1 MFMCYHIAAR
11 ITYFVG
17 ENFRMHVCVHVR
29 ICMCKHGRQVYYNY
43 QFTSYSITKEYFF
56 VMLKFSE
63 VVRKL
68 RDYYLNFIDEASLET
83 EFAIP
88 AEHAMVCIS
97 IGLSGCSLSILCC
110 QYKLLIVSSL
120 VYFVQSVTVK

>member
-1 MFMCYHIAAR
+1 
-11 ITYFVG
+11 
-17 ENFRMHVCVHVR
+17 
-29 ICMCKHGRQVYYNY
+29 
-43 QFTSYSITKEYFF
+43 
-56 VMLKFSE
+56 MLKFSE

-68 RDYYLNFIDEASLET
+68 RDYYLNFIDEDSLET
-83 EFAIP
+83 EFTIP

-120 VYFVQSVTVK
+120 VYFIQSVTVKWPSRIYYTSKIASLVFMQT

>member
-1 MFMCYHIAAR
+1 
-11 ITYFVG
+11 
-17 ENFRMHVCVHVR
+17 
-29 ICMCKHGRQVYYNY
+29 
-43 QFTSYSITKEYFF
+43 
-56 VMLKFSE
+56 MLKFSE

-97 IGLSGCSLSILCC
+97 IGLRGCSLSILCC

-120 VYFVQSVTVK
+120 VYFVQSVTVKWPSRIYYTSKIASLVFMQS